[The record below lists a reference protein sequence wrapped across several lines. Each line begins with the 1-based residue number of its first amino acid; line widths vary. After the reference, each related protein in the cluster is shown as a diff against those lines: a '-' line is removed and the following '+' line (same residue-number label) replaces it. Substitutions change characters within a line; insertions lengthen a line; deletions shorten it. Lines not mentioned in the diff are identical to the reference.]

1 MFLWF
6 SFPAG
11 GLGVAPLRLGC
22 PATLKTISV
31 SWGWQLQGVAKWIS
45 SLSLSTLD
53 PHRFKSYAVP
63 YIGERPYVFPWWL
76 YEIASTYDSAQN
88 EWNNK
93 TQTHQ
98 NKWYAKIFWHFLA
111 NWYWACFY
119 KGQTTLP
126 LEAHFSNAESQN
138 GSLFLWWKLQWLS

>member
-6 SFPAG
+6 SFLAG
-11 GLGVAPLRLGC
+11 RLGVAPLRLGC

-31 SWGWQLQGVAKWIS
+31 SLGWQLQGVAKWTS
-45 SLSLSTLD
+45 SLSQCWILTGSNLMQTT
-53 PHRFKSYAVP
+53 VP

-98 NKWYAKIFWHFLA
+98 NKWCAKIFRHFLA

-119 KGQTTLP
+119 RGQTTLP
-126 LEAHFSNAESQN
+126 LETHFSNAESQN
-138 GSLFLWWKLQWLS
+138 ASLFLWWKL